1 MNVSVENLG
10 PQHNIVR
17 IELNNADYRER
28 FEKAIKELS
37 KKAQVPG
44 FRTGHVPAGMV
55 RKMYGESVI
64 LDELYKMVNDQM
76 NNWLKENNYELLG
89 DALPVPADL
98 GVDHQQEKTY
108 EFAYE
113 VGIQP
118 QIDVEGTLRNAAAF
132 TRHRIAAKDEEI
144 AQELERMQRKYG
156 ERKDVEAIEEN
167 DVIYAHATEMQADG
181 TAKENGLQVDT
192 YFNLQMLND
201 DQQNIFLGAKSGET
215 KNIEDIFSVFKGDKV
230 RIAKNVLQQSEA
242 TEESVAEI
250 SPAFSFRIDRI
261 ARLFPAEMNE
271 AFFAEA
277 SKEVGEISSEE
288 ELRSKIREAI
298 EMYNDQMTD
307 VSLENNIFTYLMDTT
322 LVPLPEVFLRKW
334 YIQSN
339 EKDEASEDFDKEF
352 AEFINNLKQSLI
364 YRTVQRAHNIE
375 VTNEEII
382 AQAHNT
388 VARSYAQLGDDF
400 IQYVLRT
407 QLKDKQFVE
416 NMHNQVAQ
424 KKFFTA
430 LRGYVAVE
438 EQPIT
443 LEEFQELNKKT
454 EETYAS

>member
-64 LDELYKMVNDQM
+64 LDELYRIVNDQM

-98 GVDHQQEKTY
+98 GVDHTQEKTY

-156 ERKDVEAIEEN
+156 ERKDVDAIEEN

-201 DQQNIFLGAKSGET
+201 DQQSIFLGAKSGET

>member
-64 LDELYKMVNDQM
+64 LDELYRIVNDQM

-98 GVDHQQEKTY
+98 GVDHTQEKTY

-201 DQQNIFLGAKSGET
+201 DQQSIFLGAKSGET